1 MFQLIF
7 LLREIVGN
15 NICKFDRINFFINIR
30 NMNCNLSFQER
41 AKLSGEQLSKQ
52 QPVTLKEAKAQAVWL
67 KKISFSR
74 NKKKGLI

>member
-1 MFQLIF
+1 
-7 LLREIVGN
+7 
-15 NICKFDRINFFINIR
+15 
-30 NMNCNLSFQER
+30 MNCNLSFQER